1 MPEDADDRRHRARI
15 RLIGLL
21 FAAVSVGM
29 VGMAYAAVPFYRA
42 FCQATGFDG
51 TARRGT
57 GAPTTAA
64 IDRTLTVS
72 FDTNV
77 RGMPWKFWPEQA
89 SEKVQIGAP
98 AMAWF
103 RVRNDSDQAIT
114 GRALYN
120 VVPEAAAA
128 YFVKTQC
135 FCFNDE
141 TIPAH
146 TEMRFPVIF
155 YVEPGYVKDRDTN
168 SFQEITLSYTY
179 FPSRSAN
186 RAPGTPDPAAKVA
199 TLTAKKAPEGLGGT
213 RTGGL

>member
-1 MPEDADDRRHRARI
+1 MIA
-15 RLIGLL
+15 LG
-21 FAAVSVGM
+21 FAGVAVAM
-29 VGMAYAAVPFYRA
+29 VGAAYAAVPLYRT

-51 TARRGT
+51 TARRGSEGPS
-57 GAPTTAA
+57 GAP
-64 IDRTLTVS
+64 IDRSVTVR

-77 RGMPWKFWPEQA
+77 RGLPWQFRPEATSQ
-89 SEKVQIGAP
+89 EVRLGAP

-103 RVRNDSDQAIT
+103 KIRNDSDQPLT

-120 VVPEAAAA
+120 VVPESAGA

-135 FCFNDE
+135 FCFKDQ

-155 YVEPGYVKDRDTN
+155 YVEPKFASDRNT
-168 SFQEITLSYTY
+168 SAFQEITLSYTY
-179 FPSRSAN
+179 YPSRNAAAAAGASA
-186 RAPGTPDPAAKVA
+186 PAAKLA
-199 TLTAKKAPEGLGGT
+199 TATATKPPEGLGGT